1 MKQLKQ
7 RSLLFM
13 LFLLAIAGLG
23 LTSCSGDD
31 LESNPSDNNSRFYV
45 SVTDGGYFSTQDG
58 IYTKSSEQGYT
69 TEFTAGDQ
77 IGVFAVKNNQIIAEV
92 NNLCLTATDNNGA
105 LVWKDAGGN
114 APLKFD
120 GAVYYAYYPYQSSLT
135 GTLVLTATD
144 ADSFFVN
151 VVSNW
156 TPSTDQGVYTKY
168 TAQDLMTAQGG
179 ISNSELS
186 FAMQHEMALAVIEL
200 PGTKYEFSNTN
211 PSLPDYVID
220 PQDSRFDSY
229 KPYKMADGM
238 YRYLVRPGYT
248 NKLTGSYTNAS
259 NAAKGWELNPAGI
272 SSGSY
277 KVFKVDGGVTNI
289 IPNYNLQIGDYMLKD
304 GSLVSKDATLS
315 PTQKANCVGVVYWID
330 PNGINH
336 GKVVSLK
343 HTMLFMWADINNLTF
358 ETGATD
364 ATNGFNN
371 MKTIANLVSNSTK
384 VWSNFPPFAE
394 IHKLNDP
401 AETYS
406 ESFVGRVWYLPSID
420 EWIEFYNIFSTY
432 GQGSFNTLLTSAGGN
447 SIGQFYWSSTE
458 KSANQAYLFDQLL
471 ATKEILLNKN
481 GGTFYVRGIAKF

>member
-1 MKQLKQ
+1 MKQSKQ

-13 LFLLAIAGLG
+13 QLLLIIAGLG

-31 LESNPSDNNSRFYV
+31 LESNPSNNNSRFYV
-45 SVTDGGYFSTQDG
+45 SVADAGYNSASNG
-58 IYTKSSEQGYT
+58 IHTKSSEQGYA

-77 IGVFAVKNNQIIAEV
+77 IGVFAVKNNQIIAAV
-92 NNLCLTATDNNGA
+92 SNLCLTATDNSGT
-105 LVWKDAGGN
+105 LEWTDVSGN

-135 GTLVLTATD
+135 GTLVPTATN
-144 ADSFFVN
+144 ADVFFAN

-156 TPSTDQGVYTKY
+156 MPSTDQGVYTKY
-168 TAQDLMTAQGG
+168 TAQDLMTAKGAV
-179 ISNSELS
+179 SNSELS
-186 FAMQHEMALAVIEL
+186 FAMAHQMALAVIEL
-200 PGTKYEFSNTN
+200 PGTKYKFSNTN
-211 PSLPDYVID
+211 PSVSDYVVD
-220 PQDSRFDSY
+220 PADTRFDNYS
-229 KPYKMADGM
+229 PCKMTDGM
-238 YRYLVRPGYT
+238 YRYLVKPGST

-259 NAAKGWELNPAGI
+259 NAAKGWEANPANI

-277 KVFKVDGGVTNI
+277 KTFKVDGGIANVI
-289 IPNYNLQIGDYMLKD
+289 SDYNLQVGDYMLKD
-304 GSLVSKDATLS
+304 GSLVSKDVTLT
-315 PTQKANCVGVVYWID
+315 PTQKANCIGVVYWID
-330 PNGINH
+330 PNGVNH
-336 GKVVSLK
+336 GKVMSLR
-343 HTMLFMWADINNLTF
+343 HTMFFMWADINNLTF

-371 MKTIANLVSNSTK
+371 MKTIASLVSNGTK
-384 VWSNFPPFAE
+384 IWSNFPPFAE

-406 ESFVGRVWYLPSID
+406 ESFVGRVWYLPAID
-420 EWIEFYNIFSTY
+420 EWAEFYNIFSTY
-432 GQGSFNTLLTSAGGN
+432 GQSSFNILLTSAGGN

-458 KSANQAYLFDQLL
+458 HSANQAYLFDQIP

>member
-144 ADSFFVN
+144 ADSFFAN

-168 TAQDLMTAQGG
+168 TAQDLMTAQGV
-179 ISNSELS
+179 ISNGELS
-186 FAMQHEMALAVIEL
+186 FSMQHEMALAVIEL
-200 PGTKYEFSNTN
+200 PGTKYKFSNAN
-211 PSLPDYVID
+211 PSVPDYITAPLD
-220 PQDSRFDSY
+220 TKFDGY
-229 KPYKMADGM
+229 RPYRMNDGM
-238 YRYLVRPGYT
+238 YRYLVKPGST

-259 NAAKGWELNPAGI
+259 NAAKGWEANPAGI

-277 KVFKVDGGVTNI
+277 KTFKVDGGIANVI
-289 IPNYNLQIGDYMLKD
+289 SGYNLQLGDYMLKD
-304 GSLVSKDATLS
+304 GTLVSKDVTLS
-315 PTQKANCVGVVYWID
+315 PTQQSNCIGRVFWID
-330 PNGINH
+330 PAAWDHSSSGTPTGYF
-336 GKVVSLK
+336 GKIVSPESPSGNSWGPENV
-343 HTMLFMWADINNLTF
+343 T
-358 ETGATD
+358 TGATSETD
-364 ATNGFNN
+364 GIMNMAVITAITNW
-371 MKTIANLVSNSTK
+371 KTNYPV
-384 VWSNFPPFAE
+384 FAWVDSKN
-394 IHKLNDP
+394 IIGT
-401 AETYS
+401 TYS
-406 ESFVGRVWYLPSID
+406 SGLTGIWYLPAKD
-420 EWIEFYNIFSTY
+420 ELEVLRNSNIV
-432 GQGSFNTLLTSAGGN
+432 SFPN
-447 SIGQFYWSSTE
+447 YRWSSTE
-458 KSANQAYLFDQLL
+458 NTLNTTQAWSRDIIG
-471 ATKEILLNKN
+471 ADPNDK
-481 GGTFYVRGIAKF
+481 GRGYKAYAIRNF

>member
-7 RSLLFM
+7 RSLLVM
-13 LFLLAIAGLG
+13 LLLSVIAGLG

-45 SVTDGGYFSTQDG
+45 SVADAGYNSASNG
-58 IYTKSSEQGYT
+58 IHTKSSEQGYT
-69 TEFTAGDQ
+69 TEFTAGDK

-144 ADSFFVN
+144 ADSFFAN

-168 TAQDLMTAQGG
+168 TAQDLMTAQGV

-211 PSLPDYVID
+211 PSVPDYVID

-229 KPYKMADGM
+229 KPCKMADGM
-238 YRYLVRPGYT
+238 YRYLVKPGSS

-277 KVFKVDGGVTNI
+277 KTFKVDGGIANI
-289 IPNYNLQIGDYMLKD
+289 ISGYNLQVGDYMLKD
-304 GSLVSKDATLS
+304 GSLVSKDATLTS
-315 PTQKANCVGVVYWID
+315 TQQSNSIGIVFWLDPANSGK
-330 PNGINH
+330 H
-336 GKVVSLK
+336 GKVVSLNE
-343 HTMLFMWADINNLTF
+343 TTNTRWANTNAI
-358 ETGATD
+358 TGAGD
-364 ATNGFNN
+364 ASNGLVNMQTIYTLTNNFTNYP
-371 MKTIANLVSNSTK
+371 AFAWVHSLNSI
-384 VWSNFPPFAE
+384 NEDYQNPNA
-394 IHKLNDP
+394 
-401 AETYS
+401 
-406 ESFVGRVWYLPSID
+406 VGVWYLPAKY
-420 EWIEFYNIFSTY
+420 ELLMLYNAKSAVNGKLSTFS
-432 GQGSFNTLLTSAGGN
+432 GSN
-447 SIGQFYWSSTE
+447 SLSEYWYWSSTE
-458 KSANQAYLFDQLL
+458 VSSLANSIHF
-471 ATKEILLNKN
+471 EN
-481 GGTFYVRGIAKF
+481 GGTWMDTKINSYCVRAVLTF

>member
-304 GSLVSKDATLS
+304 GSLVSKDATLT
-315 PTQKANCVGVVYWID
+315 PTQKANCIGVVYWID
-330 PNGINH
+330 PNGVNH
-336 GKVVSLK
+336 GKVMSLDETTNTK
-343 HTMLFMWADINNLTF
+343 WASANAII
-358 ETGATD
+358 GAGD
-364 ATNGFNN
+364 DSNGLVN
-371 MKTIANLVSNSTK
+371 MKK
-384 VWSNFPPFAE
+384 VYALTNNFTNYPAFAWV
-394 IHKLNDP
+394 HSLNNI
-401 AETYS
+401 S
-406 ESFVGRVWYLPSID
+406 EDYQNPNAVGVWYLPAKD
-420 EWIEFYNIFSTY
+420 ELLMLYNAKSAVNGKLSTFS
-432 GQGSFNTLLTSAGGN
+432 GSN
-447 SIGQFYWSSTE
+447 SLSEYWYWSSTE
-458 KSANQAYLFDQLL
+458 VSSLANSILFAD
-471 ATKEILLNKN
+471 
-481 GGTFYVRGIAKF
+481 GGTWMDTKINSYCVRAVLTF